1 MPFDDVCEFP
11 SRSHLPAERGL
22 AMPSPWFNLGTGKQ
36 QAEAYRTS
44 LALGAHI

>member
-22 AMPSPWFNLGTGKQ
+22 AMPPWFNLGTGKQ